1 MTINLQPIIQ
11 EFKVENKLALAG
23 IGAVTTALAA
33 VAATAALAITSTF
46 KWAGELDSIQ
56 DVMGVSS
63 KEAAAL
69 NFVLRKSGTET
80 EKLTKGMVVLE
91 KGLFK
96 VDGTLDTAGEKL
108 LDFGINALDVNG
120 KMKDQATLISEIS
133 NKFNSLGSQTEK
145 VNFLTETFGKSGAD
159 LIDVFDTLAKEGGI
173 DKVQE
178 KVEKLGL
185 AIDPQKYED
194 FQRNVEEVK
203 LAFLGMGMT
212 VVDNLM
218 PELRK
223 LTDWWEADGLPMFID
238 MVKWLG
244 VNTPIAIAG
253 SKRAFEG
260 MGETWKT
267 HINPTLVELIR
278 LWENLSVITE
288 KLSPGVDGLAG
299 KFTLLGATQR
309 VAVGWAAFVN
319 TSFEIVKTLVGGLN
333 NLLEKGIGLWD
344 RYRAA
349 STNSSPNTIAAPST
363 FGSTLGSSKSGVKGR
378 AVGGSVMP
386 GQAYNINERN
396 KQEIFTPNT
405 TGRIDNKLQVETSF
419 SRSDIILLGKT
430 MARALAPQLQKAM

>member
-1 MTINLQPIIQ
+1 
-11 EFKVENKLALAG
+11 
-23 IGAVTTALAA
+23 
-33 VAATAALAITSTF
+33 
-46 KWAGELDSIQ
+46 
-56 DVMGVSS
+56 
-63 KEAAAL
+63 
-69 NFVLRKSGTET
+69 
-80 EKLTKGMVVLE
+80 
-91 KGLFK
+91 
-96 VDGTLDTAGEKL
+96 
-108 LDFGINALDVNG
+108 
-120 KMKDQATLISEIS
+120 
-133 NKFNSLGSQTEK
+133 
-145 VNFLTETFGKSGAD
+145 
-159 LIDVFDTLAKEGGI
+159 
-173 DKVQE
+173 
-178 KVEKLGL
+178 
-185 AIDPQKYED
+185 
-194 FQRNVEEVK
+194 
-203 LAFLGMGMT
+203 
-212 VVDNLM
+212 
-218 PELRK
+218 
-223 LTDWWEADGLPMFID
+223 
-238 MVKWLG
+238 
-244 VNTPIAIAG
+244 
-253 SKRAFEG
+253 